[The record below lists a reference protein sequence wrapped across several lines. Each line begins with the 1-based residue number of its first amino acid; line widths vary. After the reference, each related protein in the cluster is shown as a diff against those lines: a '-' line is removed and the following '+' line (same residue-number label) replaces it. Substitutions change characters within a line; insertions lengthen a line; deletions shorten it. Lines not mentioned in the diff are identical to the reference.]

1 MIPQA
6 TESRVRL
13 DLFDARR
20 GFNRGRSAAVFAS
33 WYLLKCVF
41 FLSPLPWPSAWRS
54 ILLRWFGAKVGRRV
68 YWKPRVNVHFPWK
81 LTVGDYCW
89 VGEEVCI
96 YNFEPVTIGSHCCLS
111 QRALLCAGNH
121 DYRRPD
127 MAYRN
132 APITLA
138 NGVWIGAQSFV
149 GPGISIGTDAV
160 VAAASVVTRDLPVGM
175 VCQGNPCVPIRR
187 RWSET
192 SKEA

>member
-96 YNFEPVTIGSHCCLS
+96 YNF
-111 QRALLCAGNH
+111 
-121 DYRRPD
+121 
-127 MAYRN
+127 
-132 APITLA
+132 
-138 NGVWIGAQSFV
+138 
-149 GPGISIGTDAV
+149 
-160 VAAASVVTRDLPVGM
+160 
-175 VCQGNPCVPIRR
+175 
-187 RWSET
+187 
-192 SKEA
+192 